1 MKIYE
6 GLKLRRSYYQ
16 LNKELPVSTDE
27 IHALINEVTE
37 LVPDAFNMK
46 SARVVVALGDK
57 QDELWNG
64 IYDVFDG
71 KVAREKVDG
80 FKAAAGTILY
90 FYDEDVVRGLQEKF
104 AAYAEN
110 FPVWANQANGM
121 LQINIWSALR
131 ELGVGANIQHYNPVI
146 DDFVHDMFGLPENW
160 KLVAQMPFGGI
171 VAEPASKDK
180 ENIAER
186 VKLYE

>member
-1 MKIYE
+1 MQPI
-6 GLKLRRSYYQ
+6 S
-16 LNKELPVSTDE
+16 E
-27 IHALINEVTE
+27 I
-37 LVPDAFNMK
+37 
-46 SARVVVALGDK
+46 
-57 QDELWNG
+57 
-64 IYDVFDG
+64 
-71 KVAREKVDG
+71 EK
-80 FKAAAGTILY
+80 
-90 FYDEDVVRGLQEKF
+90 RGLQEKF

-146 DDFVHDMFGLPENW
+146 DVFVHDMFGLPENW
-160 KLVAQMPFGGI
+160 KLVAQMPVGGI
-171 VAEPASKDK
+171 VVEPASKDK